1 MFVSRESNRF
11 INGQETMDSVATS
24 LQEKELFQIVR
35 EESTPRSS
43 LYDDLQSA
51 FGSKHDLSHFVWL
64 RDNNIENSIRITSDY
79 IGIASRD
86 RLNNVKRINK
96 FLEFLNRSIHIDQS
110 ILICVETMESRRVRI
125 LNKYPFPVNYPYYFM
140 DFVLKRCFPK
150 LKFTRKIY
158 FHLTKG
164 RNRVVSFTEML
175 GRLYSCG
182 FTVQDHIRIGYLT
195 YFIATKVDKPAYD
208 MEPTYGSIV
217 KLRRVGHQG
226 KIIKVYKLRTM
237 HPYSEY
243 IQGYVFDKNNLEE
256 GGKLKDDFRLTS
268 WGKVMRKYWLDE
280 VPMFINLLK
289 GDMKLVGVRPL
300 SQHFFGLYPEDMQNL
315 RIQFKP
321 GLIPPYYADMPNGL
335 DEVIESERRYLLAY
349 QKSPILTDIKY
360 FFKAGQNIL
369 FGKARSK

>member
-1 MFVSRESNRF
+1 
-11 INGQETMDSVATS
+11 MDSVATS

-158 FHLTKG
+158 FHLT
-164 RNRVVSFTEML
+164 
-175 GRLYSCG
+175 
-182 FTVQDHIRIGYLT
+182 
-195 YFIATKVDKPAYD
+195 
-208 MEPTYGSIV
+208 
-217 KLRRVGHQG
+217 
-226 KIIKVYKLRTM
+226 
-237 HPYSEY
+237 
-243 IQGYVFDKNNLEE
+243 
-256 GGKLKDDFRLTS
+256 
-268 WGKVMRKYWLDE
+268 
-280 VPMFINLLK
+280 
-289 GDMKLVGVRPL
+289 
-300 SQHFFGLYPEDMQNL
+300 
-315 RIQFKP
+315 
-321 GLIPPYYADMPNGL
+321 
-335 DEVIESERRYLLAY
+335 
-349 QKSPILTDIKY
+349 
-360 FFKAGQNIL
+360 
-369 FGKARSK
+369 

>member
-1 MFVSRESNRF
+1 
-11 INGQETMDSVATS
+11 MDSVATS